1 MLRGEVI
8 PLLRLRQVF
17 ELPDTDADTAS
28 GLVVIVEH
36 EARKV
41 GLLVDELLGQA
52 QVVIKNLETNLGRID
67 GLMGA
72 TITGDGRV
80 ALIIDAA
87 ALIRLEVRP
96 EPKRR
101 AA

>member
-1 MLRGEVI
+1 M
-8 PLLRLRQVF
+8 RLRQVF
-17 ELPDTDADTAS
+17 DLPDDDDGRT
-28 GLVVIVEH
+28 GLVVIVEN
-36 EARKV
+36 EGRKA

-52 QVVIKNLETNLGRID
+52 QVVIKNLETNVGRID

-87 ALIRLEVRP
+87 ALIRLEVRS
-96 EPKRR
+96 EPKRF